1 MSRAVVACSLLFALR
16 VFAQPVEEI
25 VVTGEFRDAALD
37 DLPASVSVLQREDL
51 EARAARHLDEALA
64 LAPNVN
70 VAGGSARSRFFQI
83 RGIGERGQF
92 VEPLNPSVGLI
103 VDGVD
108 LSNAASAAT
117 LFDVEQV
124 EVFRGPQGTRYG
136 ANALAGLINVRT
148 RAPSDEFEASAGLE
162 AANYSASTLY
172 GAVSGPVGERV
183 ALRLAAQQ
191 HDSDGFMDNAYLSR
205 DDTNAR
211 DELSLRGKLKWLA
224 GEHVAVD
231 AVLAYTDLDD
241 GYDAFSLDNDR
252 TTLSDEPGRDA
263 QESVFSSI
271 DMRWDGAAA
280 FAIEAQAA
288 NARSDAVYGYDEDW
302 TFVGFHPFGYAST
315 DYYFRDRRTSTAE
328 IKLLSKDAGRVF
340 GGSTDWVA
348 GIYAL
353 DSDVD
358 LTREYTFFTSPF
370 TSTFAMHRVALFGQL
385 ESALT
390 PQTTLTTG
398 LRYERH
404 RARYADSASVAF
416 APEDD
421 LVGWRISLDHRLTDA
436 LMGYVAAT
444 RGYKAGGFN
453 TDGTLDSDLREYD
466 PETLVSLELGLKGS
480 FLDARLATRL
490 ALFHMSRD
498 DVQIAS
504 SVTRVRSDGSA
515 EFIAFIGNAAEGTN
529 SGLELELAFAVTERL
544 ELSASLGV
552 LESEYESFINAAGQD
567 LDGREQAHA
576 PGHQFT
582 LGARYA
588 FPNAWYAELTAEGRD
603 GFYFSDS
610 HDTRA
615 PSYELVNAAVGFTR
629 GSWDVNLW
637 GRNLTDE
644 DTFTRGYFFGNDPR
658 LDYAERSYVQ
668 LGEPRRVGVSIAR
681 AFQ

>member
-1 MSRAVVACSLLFALR
+1 
-16 VFAQPVEEI
+16 
-25 VVTGEFRDAALD
+25 
-37 DLPASVSVLQREDL
+37 
-51 EARAARHLDEALA
+51 
-64 LAPNVN
+64 
-70 VAGGSARSRFFQI
+70 
-83 RGIGERGQF
+83 
-92 VEPLNPSVGLI
+92 
-103 VDGVD
+103 
-108 LSNAASAAT
+108 
-117 LFDVEQV
+117 
-124 EVFRGPQGTRYG
+124 
-136 ANALAGLINVRT
+136 
-148 RAPSDEFEASAGLE
+148 
-162 AANYSASTLY
+162 
-172 GAVSGPVGERV
+172 
-183 ALRLAAQQ
+183 
-191 HDSDGFMDNAYLSR
+191 
-205 DDTNAR
+205 
-211 DELSLRGKLKWLA
+211 
-224 GEHVAVD
+224 
-231 AVLAYTDLDD
+231 
-241 GYDAFSLDNDR
+241 
-252 TTLSDEPGRDA
+252 
-263 QESVFSSI
+263 
-271 DMRWDGAAA
+271 MR
-280 FAIEAQAA
+280 
-288 NARSDAVYGYDEDW
+288 
-302 TFVGFHPFGYAST
+302 
-315 DYYFRDRRTSTAE
+315 
-328 IKLLSKDAGRVF
+328 
-340 GGSTDWVA
+340 
-348 GIYAL
+348 
-353 DSDVD
+353 
-358 LTREYTFFTSPF
+358 
-370 TSTFAMHRVALFGQL
+370 RVALFGQL
-385 ESALT
+385 ESALA
-390 PQTTLTTG
+390 PRTTLTTG
-398 LRYERH
+398 VRYERL
-404 RARYADSASVAF
+404 RSRYADSASVAF
-416 APEDD
+416 APEDH

-436 LMGYVAAT
+436 LMGYAAAT

-588 FPNAWYAELTAEGRD
+588 FANAWHAELTAEGRD

-629 GSWDVNLW
+629 GSWDVDFW

-668 LGEPRRVGVSIAR
+668 LGEPRRLGVSISH
-681 AFQ
+681 AFE